1 MGQKTNYDIACEV
14 LDGKWGNGPVRKE
27 KIEAAGYSYP
37 AVQSIVNALVNDRNR
52 EAAQGNFER
61 FLTVEIDLD
70 EYDGLNL
77 KFKKKG

>member
-1 MGQKTNYDIACEV
+1 MAQKTNYDIACEV
-14 LDGKWGNGPVRKE
+14 LDGKWGNGLERKE
-27 KIEAAGYSYP
+27 RIESAGYSYS

-52 EAAQGNFER
+52 EAAQGNFEK